1 MTSDLYFEDDVTKE
15 IDELQ
20 TTLHQTFRIYSSN
33 TSIPMMDKVSIDN
46 IKNSKETQVII
57 IHKNQLQN
65 VAKLKLMFK
74 NLVNLPAQ
82 KNMLVSFLDK
92 NKRAVVILIA
102 ENKAKAVEGIKLLKS
117 QKEINPKKL
126 WVKF

>member
-1 MTSDLYFEDDVTKE
+1 
-15 IDELQ
+15 
-20 TTLHQTFRIYSSN
+20 
-33 TSIPMMDKVSIDN
+33 
-46 IKNSKETQVII
+46 
-57 IHKNQLQN
+57 
-65 VAKLKLMFK
+65 MFK

-102 ENKAKAVEGIKLLKS
+102 ENKAKAIEGIKLLKS

>member
-1 MTSDLYFEDDVTKE
+1 
-15 IDELQ
+15 
-20 TTLHQTFRIYSSN
+20 
-33 TSIPMMDKVSIDN
+33 MMDKISLDN
-46 IKNSKETQVII
+46 IKHSKETQVII
-57 IHKNQLQN
+57 IHKNPLQN

-74 NLVNLPAQ
+74 NLVNLPTQ

-92 NKRAVVILIA
+92 NKRAVVIVIA
-102 ENKAKAVEGIKLLKS
+102 ENKAKAIEGIKLLKS

>member
-1 MTSDLYFEDDVTKE
+1 
-15 IDELQ
+15 
-20 TTLHQTFRIYSSN
+20 
-33 TSIPMMDKVSIDN
+33 
-46 IKNSKETQVII
+46 
-57 IHKNQLQN
+57 
-65 VAKLKLMFK
+65 MFK

-92 NKRAVVILIA
+92 NKRAVVIVIT
-102 ENKAKAVEGIKLLKS
+102 ENKVKAVEGIKLLKT